1 MPERITRVVLEAEI
15 VQFET
20 AMRRAGDATKQVSDE
35 GKKLADTH
43 RAMTQLG
50 TGMLAAGVAVA
61 AGVGLAV
68 AKFAEFDQAMSNVEA
83 TGDDAR
89 ENLDALRQAA
99 LDAGASTV
107 FSATEAANAIEELAK
122 AGLSA
127 KDILGGG
134 LKGSLDLAAAGGLGV
149 AEAAAIASTTLKQFR
164 LDGEDASHVAD
175 LLAAGAGKAMGD
187 VTDMGAALN
196 QAGLVAS
203 QFGLSVDETVGT
215 LSAFASAGMLGSDAG
230 TSMRTMLLRLA
241 NPTNEVASLMESLGI
256 NAYDTAGNFVGLS
269 GLAGELELGL
279 KDMTQAQKDQTLAMI
294 FGQDAIRGANILLR
308 EGSDGIADW
317 TDKVNDQGYAAETA
331 ETRLENLIGD
341 WEAFTGALDTA
352 FITMGE
358 GVDGPLRA
366 LVQGLTGLVDGFN
379 DLPDG
384 AKQAVLWAGL
394 LAAGI
399 GILGGAALIA
409 VPKIAA
415 FQLAMV
421 SLGISGASAR
431 AGLVRFASF
440 MVGPWG
446 VAMVAATLAV
456 VALQGATDK
465 LSASTEEFQNVLQNA
480 TSADEIFET
489 SDNAVPFLSQLDQAT
504 GSAESFKTAL
514 DQLTNNP
521 FLAGVG
527 GTADLRSSLK
537 DIGDEL
543 STLAET
549 DAPAAARAFNLI
561 ANEMELS
568 KAEQEDLLNAMGPY
582 RDALVRQANAQ
593 QIDVTNKSGQIDATK
608 LLNLV
613 TEESVD
619 SSTSAAE
626 AYTAEAD
633 EVTALRDELV
643 SLIETMNEA
652 NGVGQDAVTQN
663 ADYQQTL
670 ADVSEHIAAITAG
683 TEGYAAGLD
692 LSTQAGRDNTGMLVQ
707 LAADSQA
714 AAEAQF
720 ALDGSTQGYTDR
732 MAVGRQALIDSAL
745 AMGATQDEAVALA
758 DKIYAIPSEKE
769 IQILAETQ
777 AAQNAIDRLII
788 NNNGRRITISA
799 DVDYQAAGGITVTPN
814 ASGGLYSGGVKEF
827 AAGEFLPGIYPATPG
842 GIHRF
847 AEAGYD
853 EMYGTADPKYKERTR
868 GIWTT
873 FGDRMGFTQG
883 EQQPLS
889 LDGVSISGTLDLGNG
904 LTGFVEGRINS
915 YDAKANRATRGGV
928 RQDRL

>member
-1 MPERITRVVLEAEI
+1 MAERVTKVVLEAEI
-15 VQFET
+15 VQFEQ
-20 AMRRAGDATKQVSDE
+20 AMLRAGDATKKVSDE
-35 GKKLADTH
+35 GKKLEETH
-43 RAMTQLG
+43 RAMTMLG

-89 ENLDALRQAA
+89 ENMEALRQAA

-107 FSATEAANAIEELAK
+107 FSATESANAIEELAK

-127 KDILGGG
+127 RDILGGG
-134 LKGSLDLAAAGGLGV
+134 LKGALDLAAAGGLGV
-149 AEAAAIASTTLKQFR
+149 AEAAAVASTTLQQFR

-203 QFGLSVDETVGT
+203 QFGLSVDETVGV

-241 NPTNEVASLMESLGI
+241 NPTNEVATLMESLGI
-256 NAYDTAGNFVGLS
+256 NAYDAAGNFVGLS
-269 GLAGELELGL
+269 GLAGELEVGL
-279 KDMTQAQKDQTLAMI
+279 KGMTQAQKDQTLAMI

-308 EGSDGIADW
+308 EGADGIDEW
-317 TDKVNDQGYAAETA
+317 TEKVNDQGYAAETA
-331 ETRLENLIGD
+331 ATRLDNLIGD

-358 GVDGPLRA
+358 GLDGPLRG

-379 DLPDG
+379 DLPDAG
-384 AKQAVLWAGL
+384 KQAVLWVGL
-394 LAAGI
+394 VTAGI

-409 VPKIAA
+409 IPKIAA
-415 FQLAMV
+415 FQLAM
-421 SLGISGASAR
+421 STLGISGASAR

-440 MVGPWG
+440 MTGPWG
-446 VAMVAATLAV
+446 IAIVAATAV
-456 VALQGATDK
+456 IAG
-465 LSASTEEFQNVLQNA
+465 LSAAQKELTTSTEVFQNVLKTAQ
-480 TSADEIFET
+480 SADEIFKT

-537 DIGDEL
+537 DIGAEL
-543 STLAET
+543 RTLAES
-549 DAPAAARAFNLI
+549 DAPAAADAFNTI
-561 ANEMELS
+561 AREMDLS
-568 KAEQEDLLNAMGPY
+568 KSEQEDLLNAMPAY
-582 RDALVRQANAQ
+582 RDALVEQANAQ
-593 QIDVTNKSGQIDATK
+593 QLDVSSKSGQIDMTK
-608 LLNLV
+608 LLALT
-613 TEESVD
+613 TEESVG
-619 SSTSAAE
+619 SAQSAAD

-633 EVTALRDELV
+633 EVTGLRDELV

-652 NGVGQDAVTQN
+652 NGVGQDAVSQN

-670 ADVSEHIAAITAG
+670 ADVSDHIAAITAG

-707 LAADSQA
+707 LAQDSQS

-777 AAQNAIDRLII
+777 AAQNAIDRLVI

-873 FGDRMGFTQG
+873 FGDRMGFTQS
-883 EQQPLS
+883 EQQPVS
-889 LDGVSISGTLDLGNG
+889 LDGMSITGTLDLGNG
-904 LTGFVEGRINS
+904 LTGFVDGRINS
-915 YDAKANRATRGGV
+915 YDAARESVSRRRV
-928 RQDRL
+928 R